1 MKLQHGPPDRNEN
14 PLFLEVLAR
23 NPVIMRATSKIF
35 GISFCVLFFFPFFP
49 FPEAALNAE
58 GEFPK
63 TKAHSTKP
71 ALEIPTE
78 EELYWELGLRA
89 GIGYKGEDRLN
100 SFLRGFTDTYDPRVA
115 SKTKLDPPSHVSQGE
130 LFLRRKISTE
140 SRVGFI
146 GGYREWQKFGLK
158 QVSSEPFYT
167 DLSFKLSN
175 PYFLLM
181 YWYEWNYKRWIFQGG
196 LGAGMSQVYWD
207 SKGYATSG
215 RETFRQEGSLTGTGI
230 EFRLEGTVNRRIT
243 ESTSLQLGIALSWIN
258 IPSLTG
264 TFNGQ
269 TASFYLREDG
279 SVTPLTE
286 STNQAA
292 ILVTNQFSRKLEFQ
306 VLTTTL
312 FLGVAQKF

>member
-1 MKLQHGPPDRNEN
+1 MAPPDTKEN
-14 PLFLEVLAR
+14 PLFIEVLAR

-35 GISFCVLFFFPFFP
+35 GISFCVLLFFPLLP
-49 FPEAALNAE
+49 HPSSSLNAE
-58 GEFPK
+58 TELPK
-63 TKAHSTKP
+63 TKSHSRKP
-71 ALEIPTE
+71 ALEIPPE
-78 EELYWELGLRA
+78 EESYWELGLRA
-89 GIGYKGEDRLN
+89 GIGYKGGDRLN

-115 SKTKLDPPSHVSQGE
+115 SKTKLNPPSNVSQGE
-130 LFLRRKISTE
+130 LFLRRRIGAE
-140 SRVGFI
+140 SQIGFI

-167 DLSFKLSN
+167 DLTFKLSN

-181 YWYEWNYKRWIFQGG
+181 YWHEWNYKRWIFQGG

-230 EFRLEGTVNRRIT
+230 EFRLEGSVNRRIT

-258 IPSLTG
+258 IPSLNG
-264 TFNGQ
+264 TFNGES
-269 TASFYLREDG
+269 ASFYLREDG
-279 SVTPLTE
+279 RVTPLTE
-286 STNQAA
+286 SNNQTA

-312 FLGVAQKF
+312 FFGVAQKF

>member
-1 MKLQHGPPDRNEN
+1 
-14 PLFLEVLAR
+14 
-23 NPVIMRATSKIF
+23 MRATSKIF

-49 FPEAALNAE
+49 FPESALNAE